1 MVQEEDAETAQYPP
15 GFGPNREQSVGLD
28 VPRQLREL
36 PRNLPDRGGDD
47 QPLPD
52 TNPPGEGEST
62 TEVLES
68 YFCWP
73 WIWKL
78 FF

>member
-1 MVQEEDAETAQYPP
+1 M
-15 GFGPNREQSVGLD
+15 GLD

-36 PRNLPDRGGDD
+36 PRNLPDREGDD

-52 TNPPGEGEST
+52 TDPPGEGEST
-62 TEVLES
+62 AEVLES
-68 YFCWP
+68 YFCWV
-73 WIWKL
+73 WLWKL